1 MARLIWLTGPSGSG
15 KDSLLDALR
24 AQAPAGLVIA
34 HRYITRPASAGGENH
49 VALTTTEFHRRIQ
62 AGLFALHWQAHG
74 CEYGLGVEIDLWLQR
89 GLNVLVNGSR
99 QHLPA
104 ARKRYGDKLFPVVL
118 QVSSD
123 VLARRLRLRG
133 REDEAAIALRLQRN
147 VCVPEPDA
155 ICLKNDGAL
164 EETLAAFNQLLEG
177 NALCNSPF

>member
-24 AQAPAGLVIA
+24 TQPPAGLVIA

-49 VALTTTEFHRRIQ
+49 VALTTTEFRRRLQ

-74 CEYGLGVEIDLWLQR
+74 CEYGLGIEMDLWLQR

-99 QHLPA
+99 QHCA
-104 ARKRYGDKLFPVVL
+104 TARERYGDSLFPVVL

-133 REDEAAIALRLQRN
+133 REDEAAIALRLQRS
-147 VCVPEPDA
+147 VCVPEPNA
-155 ICLKNDGAL
+155 VYLNNDGAL
-164 EETLAAFNQLLEG
+164 ADTLAAFNQLLE
-177 NALCNSPF
+177 NHALCNSPF